1 MHLHY
6 ISMGIMFTF
15 LYGKALER
23 HFINGKSFF
32 RFLIPFT
39 KTKLTFSLSLMKALS
54 KYDY

>member
-1 MHLHY
+1 
-6 ISMGIMFTF
+6 MGIMFTF
-15 LYGKALER
+15 VYGKALER